1 VHIAPS
7 DVSARAYG
15 ADDTSKDGMTFMILE
30 TAAHITVSIQA
41 GAKYAVKKGQSIS
54 TITVTQP
61 RTLIWDRGAPI
72 AFLHNG
78 HNGNTPLHVPIER
91 IMKRRYQPGR
101 DPMFLTIP
109 TNGHD
114 LMEYLRGWIASLP
127 TSER

>member
-1 VHIAPS
+1 
-7 DVSARAYG
+7 
-15 ADDTSKDGMTFMILE
+15 MIME
-30 TAAHITVSIQA
+30 TAARIKVSINA
-41 GAKYAVKKGQSIS
+41 GAEYALRKNGKGRPAE

-61 RTLIWDRGAPI
+61 RTLIWDRGAPV

-78 HNGNTPLHVPIER
+78 HNGNTPLRVPIER
-91 IMKRRYQPGR
+91 IMKRRDQPGR
-101 DPMFLTIP
+101 DPMFLMVP